1 MTTTVPTVF
10 VEYVGLKPIKG
21 DNNVAHTGIAW
32 MGKGDVQPVP
42 LAAWGKM
49 AKYPDI
55 WKLVDAPLEAAP
67 PPDPRPFVLKHQDG
81 SELDLSKLEESD
93 LKEFIDKHDLKVD
106 KRKKGDQLREGIVDA
121 VKAAT
126 AEA

>member
-1 MTTTVPTVF
+1 
-10 VEYVGLKPIKG
+10 
-21 DNNVAHTGIAW
+21 
-32 MGKGDVQPVP
+32 
-42 LAAWGKM
+42 M